1 MYYIDQ
7 KYLLLVSSQLKQF
20 KKKSDGLY
28 NFRCPYCGDSKKS
41 QTKAR
46 GFVFRKENTMIYKC
60 HNCGIGASFKNLLK
74 QIDSK
79 IYNEYIL
86 ERYKKKEVEP
96 DISKFTQPKFL
107 TKDSPLKSLIK
118 ISTLEYNHP
127 VKKFIEDRQIPSQSH
142 YELFLASKFYEWV
155 NTLVP
160 NKFPSLDGD
169 HPRLVIPFFDEQ
181 DRMFAFQG
189 RAFGKENP
197 KYITIILDS
206 ERDKIYGLNKINW
219 NKKVY
224 VVEGPIDSLFLDNC
238 IATAQS
244 DLRIKNKKDN
254 VILIPDNE
262 PRNKEIVKQI
272 SKFIDDG
279 YSVVLWPE
287 YVKEKDINEMIVS
300 GKTKTEIQKII
311 NENVYSG
318 IKAKAQF
325 VFWKKVELKNEKN
338 LSRNQYRNR

>member
-7 KYLLLVSSQLKQF
+7 KYLLLVSPQLKQF
-20 KKKSDGLY
+20 KKKNDGLY

-41 QTKAR
+41 ETKAR

-60 HNCGIGASFKNLLK
+60 HNCGIGTSFKNFIK
-74 QIDSK
+74 QVDLK

-107 TKDSPLKSLIK
+107 LGDSPLKSLIK
-118 ISTLEYNHP
+118 VSTLEHNHP
-127 VKKFIEDRQIPSQSH
+127 VKKFLENRQIPSQSH

-181 DRMFAFQG
+181 DKMFAFQG

-197 KYITIILDS
+197 KYITIVLDS

-244 DLRIKNKKDN
+244 DLRIKSKKQN
-254 VILIPDNE
+254 LILIPDNE

-272 SKFIDDG
+272 ERFINDG

-300 GKTKTEIQKII
+300 GKTKTEIQKMI

-318 IKAKAQF
+318 IKAKTQF

-338 LSRNQYRNR
+338 LSRNQYRHG

>member
-7 KYLLLVSSQLKQF
+7 KYLLLVSPQLKQF

-28 NFRCPYCGDSKKS
+28 NFRCPYCGDSQKS

-46 GFVFRKENTMIYKC
+46 GFIFRKENSMIYKC
-60 HNCGIGASFKNLLK
+60 HNCGVGASFKNFLK
-74 QIDSK
+74 QVDSK
-79 IYNEYIL
+79 IHNEYIL

-96 DISKFTQPKFL
+96 DISQFKQTRIL
-107 TKDSPLKSLIK
+107 LGDSPLKSLIK
-118 ISTLEYNHP
+118 VSTLEHNHP
-127 VKKFIEDRQIPSQSH
+127 VKKFLENRQIPSHSH
-142 YELFLASKFYEWV
+142 HELFLAPKFFEWV
-155 NTLVP
+155 NSLVP

-169 HPRLVIPFFDEQ
+169 HPRLVIPFFDER
-181 DRMFAFQG
+181 DKMFAFQG

-197 KYITIILDS
+197 KYITIVLDS
-206 ERDKIYGLNKINW
+206 ERNKIYGLNKVDW
-219 NKKVY
+219 NKTVY
-224 VVEGPIDSLFLDNC
+224 VVEGPIDSLFLENC

-272 SKFIDDG
+272 ERFIDDG

-287 YVKEKDINEMIVS
+287 YVKEKDINEMIMS
-300 GKTKTEIQKII
+300 GKTNTDIKTII
-311 NENVYSG
+311 NENVYSV
-318 IKAKAQF
+318 IQAKTQF
-325 VFWKKVELKNEKN
+325 VFCKKVELKNEKN

>member
-7 KYLLLVSSQLKQF
+7 KYLLLVSSQLKHF

-46 GFVFRKENTMIYKC
+46 GFIFRKENSMIYKC
-60 HNCGIGASFKNLLK
+60 HNCGVGASFKNFLR
-74 QIDSK
+74 QVDSK

-96 DISKFTQPKFL
+96 DITQFRKPRFL
-107 TKDSPLKSLIK
+107 LGDSPLKSLIK
-118 ISTLEYNHP
+118 VSTLEHNHP
-127 VKKFIEDRQIPSQSH
+127 VKKFLENRQIPSHSH
-142 YELFLASKFYEWV
+142 HELFLAPKFFEWV

-169 HPRLVIPFFDEQ
+169 HPRLVIPFFDER
-181 DRMFAFQG
+181 DKMFAFQG

-197 KYITIILDS
+197 KYITIVLDS
-206 ERDKIYGLNKINW
+206 ARDKIYGLNKVDW
-219 NKKVY
+219 NKKVF

-244 DLRIKNKKDN
+244 DLRISYKKQN
-254 VILIPDNE
+254 VVLIPDNE

-272 SKFIDDG
+272 EKFIDEH

-287 YVKEKDINEMIVS
+287 YVKEKDINDMILS
-300 GKTKTEIQKII
+300 GRTKTEIQKII

-318 IKAKAQF
+318 IKAKTQF
-325 VFWKKVELKNEKN
+325 VFWKKVELKNEKK
-338 LSRNQYRNR
+338 LSRNQYRHG

>member
-7 KYLLLVSSQLKQF
+7 KYLLLLSSQLKQF
-20 KKKSDGLY
+20 KKKNDGLY

-41 QTKAR
+41 ETKAR
-46 GFVFRKENTMIYKC
+46 GFMFRKENSMIYKC
-60 HNCGIGASFKNLLK
+60 HNCGVGASFKNFVK
-74 QIDSK
+74 HVDSK

-96 DISKFTQPKFL
+96 DISQFRKPKFL
-107 TKDSPLKSLIK
+107 LGDSPLKSLIK
-118 ISTLEYNHP
+118 VSTLEHNHP
-127 VKKFIEDRQIPSQSH
+127 VKKFLENRQIPSHSH
-142 YELFLASKFYEWV
+142 HELFLAPKFFEWV
-155 NTLVP
+155 NSLVP

-169 HPRLVIPFFDEQ
+169 HPRLVIPFFDER
-181 DRMFAFQG
+181 DKMFAFQG

-197 KYITIILDS
+197 KYITIVLDS
-206 ERDKIYGLNKINW
+206 DRDKIYGLNREDW

-244 DLRIKNKKDN
+244 DLRIKKKKEN

-272 SKFIDDG
+272 ERFISDG

-287 YVKEKDINEMIVS
+287 YVKEKDINDMILS
-300 GKTKTEIQKII
+300 GKSKSEIQKII

-318 IKAKAQF
+318 IKAKTQF

-338 LSRNQYRNR
+338 LSRNQYRHR

>member
-1 MYYIDQ
+1 M
-7 KYLLLVSSQLKQF
+7 
-20 KKKSDGLY
+20 
-28 NFRCPYCGDSKKS
+28 
-41 QTKAR
+41 
-46 GFVFRKENTMIYKC
+46 FRKENSMIYKC
-60 HNCGIGASFKNLLK
+60 HNCGVGASFKNFLK
-74 QIDSK
+74 QVDSK

-96 DISKFTQPKFL
+96 DITQFRKPRFL
-107 TKDSPLKSLIK
+107 LGDSPLKSLIK
-118 ISTLEYNHP
+118 VSTLEHHHP
-127 VKKFIEDRQIPSQSH
+127 VKKFLENRQIPSHSH
-142 YELFLASKFYEWV
+142 HELFLAPKFFEWV

-169 HPRLVIPFFDEQ
+169 HPRLVIPFFDER
-181 DRMFAFQG
+181 DKMFAFQG

-197 KYITIILDS
+197 KYITIVLDS
-206 ERDKIYGLNKINW
+206 DRDKIYGLNNVDW

-224 VVEGPIDSLFLDNC
+224 VVEGPIDSLFLENC

-244 DLRIKNKKDN
+244 DLRIKKKKEN

-272 SKFIDDG
+272 ERFIDDD

-287 YVKEKDINEMIVS
+287 YVKEKDINEMIMS
-300 GKTKTEIQKII
+300 GKTDIEIKTII

-318 IKAKAQF
+318 IQAKTQF

>member
-1 MYYIDQ
+1 MFYIDQ

-46 GFVFRKENTMIYKC
+46 GFIFRKENSMIYKC
-60 HNCGIGASFKNLLK
+60 HNCGVGASFKNFLK
-74 QIDSK
+74 QVDSK

-96 DISKFTQPKFL
+96 DISQFRKPKFL
-107 TKDSPLKSLIK
+107 LGDSPLKSLIK
-118 ISTLEYNHP
+118 VSTLEHNHP
-127 VKKFIEDRQIPSQSH
+127 VKKFLENRQIPSHSH
-142 YELFLASKFYEWV
+142 HELFLATKFFEWV

-169 HPRLVIPFFDEQ
+169 HPRLVIPFFDER
-181 DRMFAFQG
+181 DKMFAFQG

-197 KYITIILDS
+197 KYITIVLDS
-206 ERDKIYGLNKINW
+206 ARDKIYGLNKVDW
-219 NKKVY
+219 NKKVF

-244 DLRIKNKKDN
+244 DLRISYKKQN
-254 VILIPDNE
+254 VVLIPDNE

-272 SKFIDDG
+272 EKFIDEH

-287 YVKEKDINEMIVS
+287 YVKEKDINDMILS
-300 GKTKTEIQKII
+300 GRTKTEIQKII

-318 IKAKAQF
+318 IKAKTQF
-325 VFWKKVELKNEKN
+325 VFWKKVELKNEKK
-338 LSRNQYRNR
+338 LSRNQYRHG